1 MRLSPLMF
9 ALALALGGCATSGG
23 NSQMRES
30 TGTEKRDE
38 AARVHV
44 ELGQRYLQQGK
55 LEMAMEKLQK
65 ALQINPNYT
74 DAHTVIGLMYERIG
88 DPKNAEDHYRRA
100 VELQPKAGATN
111 NNYGQIL
118 CSAGKLDEADKYFQR
133 AVADPFYKYADVAL
147 ANAGVCLLNGKRLDK
162 AEANFRRAVEIN
174 PNNALALYHLA
185 NALYLKNE
193 YFKARA
199 FIQRFEALGQESAE
213 SLLLGHDIEQKL
225 GNDNA
230 AKEYARRLRQQFPDS
245 RQAQQLESS
254 NSS

>member
-1 MRLSPLMF
+1 MF
-9 ALALALGGCATSGG
+9 AVVLALSGCATGG
-23 NSQMRES
+23 GESQMPKS
-30 TGTEKRDE
+30 SGPQKRDE

-55 LEMAMEKLQK
+55 LDIAMEKLQK
-65 ALQINPNYT
+65 ALEINPNYP
-74 DAHTVIGLMYERIG
+74 DAHTVIGLLYERIG

-100 VELQPKAGATN
+100 VELQPKSGAAN

-118 CSAGKLDEADKYFQR
+118 CSSGKLDEADKYFQR
-133 AVADPFYKYADVAL
+133 AVADPFYKNPDVAL
-147 ANAGVCLLNGKRLDK
+147 ANEGVCLLTGKHLDN
-162 AEANFRRAVEIN
+162 AEADFRRAVELN
-174 PNNALALYHLA
+174 PNNSLALYHLA
-185 NALYLKNE
+185 STLYQKND

-199 FIQRFEALGQESAE
+199 FIQRFEALGQDSAE
-213 SLLLGHDIEQKL
+213 SLLLAHDIEQKL
-225 GNDNA
+225 GNDGA

>member
-1 MRLSPLMF
+1 MRPSPLMF
-9 ALALALGGCATSGG
+9 VLTLALGGCATTGG
-23 NSQMRES
+23 DSQMPKTS
-30 TGTEKRDE
+30 AVDSRDE

-44 ELGQRYLQQGK
+44 ELGQRYMQQGK
-55 LEMAMEKLQK
+55 LDISMEKLQK
-65 ALQINPNYT
+65 ALQLNPNYA
-74 DAHTVIGLMYERIG
+74 DAHTVIGLLYERIG
-88 DPKNAEDHYRRA
+88 DPKSAEDHYRRA
-100 VELQPKAGATN
+100 VELQPKAGAAN

-118 CSAGKLDEADKYFQR
+118 CSAGRLDEADKYFQR

-147 ANAGVCLLNGKRLDK
+147 ANAGVCLLTGQHLDK
-162 AEANFRRAVEIN
+162 AEVDFRRSVEIN
-174 PNNALALYHLA
+174 PNNALALFHLA
-185 NALYLKNE
+185 STLYLKSD

-213 SLLLGHDIEQKL
+213 ALMLGHDIEQKL
-225 GNDNA
+225 GNEEA